1 MNTIPFRKL
10 SSLEWVSRG
19 SESGPAYAEYLRERF
34 PMGSVVAINLVTG
47 KYVVGGASPQ
57 ALHMYRDK
65 FGRKPSPTCGSN
77 RSIGPTRVHATKRS
91 RRWPSGS
98 KSGVGPAANDVDCP
112 RAHLKEVVNA
122 SHLQGAVGT

>member
-10 SSLEWVSRG
+10 SSLEWVSRD

-57 ALHMYRDK
+57 ALYMYRDK
-65 FGRKPSPTCGSN
+65 FGKKAEPNMWLELIHWSN
-77 RSIGPTRVHATKRS
+77 TRPRDEEIAEMAEWFKERRRS
-91 RRWPSGS
+91 RR
-98 KSGVGPAANDVDCP
+98 KRC
-112 RAHLKEVVNA
+112 
-122 SHLQGAVGT
+122 